1 VVRAGILSA
10 TLTGSKVRALG
21 NRYAGLFSDD
31 EELVTEL
38 TLAGKNV
45 NENLWRLPLGYKDML
60 ETDIAD
66 LRNTGIGGLGA
77 TTAASFLQ
85 HFVGDVRSAHLDIAG
100 NALSSKANDEV
111 PTGGT
116 GFGVRLL
123 SDWLATK
130 EK

>member
-1 VVRAGILSA
+1 M
-10 TLTGSKVRALG
+10 G